1 MNTCTLGRSVCN
13 NNNILSSFVSIA
25 EILSSTAQ
33 PYNKEYG
40 TSTSSCN
47 STNQNKGNN
56 NNNYLCLQTSHHVLE
71 TRQSIFYLKI
81 KTTDSIINNNKMFS
95 TVQILIIILTFLSK
109 PVSWP
114 RNPVILS
121 SICDNLFGIEDNSYN
136 YNK

>member
-47 STNQNKGNN
+47 STNKNKGNN

-71 TRQSIFYLKI
+71 TRQSIL
-81 KTTDSIINNNKMFS
+81 NM
-95 TVQILIIILTFLSK
+95 
-109 PVSWP
+109 
-114 RNPVILS
+114 R
-121 SICDNLFGIEDNSYN
+121 
-136 YNK
+136 